1 MRKDSQQVRVSMGSD
16 VNREVSSDSMITG
29 IPARIIK
36 YKWPFAKIIEHEEK
50 LYAKE
55 KHLNKN
61 ELAHIGL

>member
-1 MRKDSQQVRVSMGSD
+1 MGSVVIRD
-16 VNREVSSDSMITG
+16 VSSDSTVSGIT
-29 IPARIIK
+29 ARIIK
-36 YKWPFAKIIEHEEK
+36 YRWLLAKVIEHEEK

>member
-1 MRKDSQQVRVSMGSD
+1 MGSD
-16 VNREVSSDSMITG
+16 VNRDVSSDSMIAG

-36 YKWPFAKIIEHEEK
+36 YRWPFAKVIEHEEK